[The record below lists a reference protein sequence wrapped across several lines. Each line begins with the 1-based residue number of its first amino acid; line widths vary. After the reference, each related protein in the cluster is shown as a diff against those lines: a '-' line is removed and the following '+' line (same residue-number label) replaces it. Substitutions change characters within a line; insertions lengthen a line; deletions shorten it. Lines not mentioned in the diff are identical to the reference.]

1 MPSLSSK
8 IYQNHFSQDLLKE
21 HWPIIDQSLLI
32 EDKIKLPIQINGKLA
47 EIILTKKD
55 YVEEQL
61 LEEIYKIEKIKNK
74 LDNKKIKKLL
84 MFKIKL
90 LILLLSSI

>member
-1 MPSLSSK
+1 MMPSLSSK

-61 LEEIYKIEKIKNK
+61 LEEIYKIEKIKKNI
-74 LDNKKIKKLL
+74 DNKKIKKIINVQN
-84 MFKIKL
+84 KI
-90 LILLLSSI
+90 INIIAV